1 MSLLAKVRPPEITS
15 PLRDPRVTVRVGAWL
30 GAAVLVCFLTGLL
43 SHLHQ
48 HPVGWL
54 PIPPRPAWGYRVTQG
69 LHVASGIACVPL
81 VLVKLFSV
89 FPRLLEWPPVRSLPH
104 ALERLSVAGLVG
116 AMLFEVVTGLL
127 NVAQLYPWGF
137 FFPSAH
143 YAVAWVLVGSVLLHL
158 AVKAPVIAEAWRTR
172 TTDAGTPD
180 GTPDAMDDAMDGALT
195 RRGLLVSTGAA
206 VGAVTLVTIGQTVP
220 GLSRFALLAPR
231 RPTTGPQGFP
241 VNKTARSAGVA
252 AFATS
257 PQWRLLVAGP
267 AARAFSLD
275 ELAAL
280 PQQSVSLPIACV
292 EGWSATVRWDG
303 VRLAD
308 VLALTGL
315 DPAAGVLVTSLEAK
329 GLYGRS
335 TLTAD
340 QALDPQTLLAL
351 RANGETLALD
361 HGFPLR
367 LIAPNRPGV
376 QQTKWLSRIE
386 TAR

>member
-1 MSLLAKVRPPEITS
+1 MSLFTKARPPEITS

-89 FPRLLEWPPVRSLPH
+89 FPRLLEWPPVRSVPH

-158 AVKAPVIAEAWRTR
+158 AVKAPVIVEAWRAR
-172 TTDAGTPD
+172 TTDDTTD
-180 GTPDAMDDAMDGALT
+180 GGPPETGEGSLT

-267 AARAFSLD
+267 AARAFSLA

-315 DPAAGVLVTSLEAK
+315 DPAGGVLVTSLEAK

-335 TLTAD
+335 ALTAD
-340 QALDPQTLLAL
+340 QALDPRTLLAL

-386 TAR
+386 AAR

>member
-30 GAAVLVCFLTGLL
+30 GVAVLVCFLTGLL

-180 GTPDAMDDAMDGALT
+180 GTPDAVDGALT